1 MASTVWSPKERAD
14 LLDRVLRQLRRSQL
28 VVAEEIRKIGPGWSV
43 RTPSLPWVWSL
54 NQLRIAEAVTF
65 PDVVALAEEHLAGLP
80 YRHVVVEEEATA
92 ESLGAALLSAGWT
105 FDREVL
111 MVLAEPPDRQIDTS
125 TVIEVTEDAML
136 VLMRRWIKEERAG
149 ISAEALDQIEEYNR
163 REGRALGERR
173 FGFVGDDGA
182 PLAITKLRVDGT
194 TGWVEDVYTSPEAR
208 GRGYARTLVTN
219 AATLA
224 KSEGAELTFIVAD
237 DDDWPK
243 DLYARIGFRPVGR
256 TKTFHK
262 DLSAVMRST

>member
-1 MASTVWSPKERAD
+1 MASTVWSSEERAD

-28 VVAEEIRKIGPGWSV
+28 VVAEEIRSIGPGWSV

-54 NQLRIAEAVTF
+54 NQLRIAEPVTF
-65 PDVVALAEEHLAGLP
+65 PDVVALADEHLDGLP
-80 YRHVVVEEEATA
+80 YRHVVVEHEATA
-92 ESLGAALLSAGWT
+92 DLLQASFLSAGWT

-111 MVLAEPPDRQIDTS
+111 MVLAEPPDRPAGTRAIA
-125 TVIEVTEDAML
+125 EMTEDAMV
-136 VLMRRWIKEERAG
+136 VLMRRWIKEERDG
-149 ISAEALDQIEEYNR
+149 VSAEALDQIEEYNR

-208 GRGYARTLVTN
+208 GRGYARALVTN
-219 AATLA
+219 AAALA
-224 KSEGAELTFIVAD
+224 KSEGSELTFIVAD
-237 DDDWPK
+237 DNDWPK
-243 DLYARIGFRPVGR
+243 DLYARIGFRPIGR

-262 DLSAVMRST
+262 DLRAAS